1 MNQSD
6 QRSLRSSATS
16 AGADSAIG
24 GRHPTPST
32 RPTSRYRGR
41 IDWSIFHALNGQ
53 LRGDDAAQDAAEIYN
68 AWAIFALVGV
78 AALTWFLARPGG
90 SLRSKLAAASA
101 GISAVVALLVNAV
114 LGHLWYHARPFADH
128 PKQTLLLVHHGADN
142 SFPSD
147 HASVA
152 FAVAFAVLVFHRRLG
167 VLLLA
172 VAVGVG
178 LDRIFV
184 GVHYPIDVLT
194 SVFVGLG
201 AALVVTLPGRPY
213 VAWFVRLISR
223 ITDPVVLA
231 VRRRAGR

>member
-1 MNQSD
+1 M
-6 QRSLRSSATS
+6 RR
-16 AGADSAIG
+16 G
-24 GRHPTPST
+24 G
-32 RPTSRYRGR
+32 YRVR
-41 IDWSIFHALNGQ
+41 IDWSIFHTLNGQ
-53 LRGDDAAQDAAEIYN
+53 LRGDDPAQDAAELYN
-68 AWAIFALVGV
+68 AWAIFALVAV
-78 AALTWFLARPGG
+78 AAMTWFLARPGG

-167 VLLLA
+167 ILLLA
-172 VAVGVG
+172 VAVGIGV
-178 LDRIFV
+178 DRIFV

-194 SVFVGLG
+194 SVFVGLA
-201 AALVVTLPGRPY
+201 AALVVTFPGRPY
-213 VAWFVRLISR
+213 VVWLVRLVSR
-223 ITDPVVLA
+223 VTDPVVLA

>member
-1 MNQSD
+1 VRRGS
-6 QRSLRSSATS
+6 
-16 AGADSAIG
+16 
-24 GRHPTPST
+24 
-32 RPTSRYRGR
+32 YRVP
-41 IDWSIFHALNGQ
+41 IDWSVFHSLNGL
-53 LRGDDAAQDAAEIYN
+53 LRGDDLGQDAAVAFN
-68 AWAIFALVGV
+68 ASALFALVAV
-78 AALTWFLARPGG
+78 AAATWFFARPGG

-167 VLLLA
+167 IVLLA

-194 SVFVGLG
+194 SVLVGLG
-201 AALVVTLPGRPY
+201 AALVVTIPGRPY
-213 VAWFVRLISR
+213 VEWLVRLVSR
-223 ITDPVVLA
+223 LTDPVVLA

>member
-1 MNQSD
+1 VAFNA
-6 QRSLRSSATS
+6 SA
-16 AGADSAIG
+16 
-24 GRHPTPST
+24 
-32 RPTSRYRGR
+32 
-41 IDWSIFHALNGQ
+41 L
-53 LRGDDAAQDAAEIYN
+53 
-68 AWAIFALVGV
+68 FALVAV
-78 AALTWFLARPGG
+78 AAATWFFARPGA
-90 SLRSKLAAASA
+90 SPRSKLAAASA
-101 GISAVVALLVNAV
+101 GLSTVVALLVNAV

-172 VAVGVG
+172 VAMGIG
-178 LDRIFV
+178 LDRILV

-194 SVFVGLG
+194 SVLVGLG
-201 AALVVTLPGRPY
+201 AALVVTSPGRPY

>member
-1 MNQSD
+1 MP
-6 QRSLRSSATS
+6 R
-16 AGADSAIG
+16 G
-24 GRHPTPST
+24 G
-32 RPTSRYRGR
+32 YRVQ
-41 IDWSIFHALNGQ
+41 IDWSIFHTLNGQ
-53 LRGDDAAQDAAEIYN
+53 LRGDDPAQDAAELYN
-68 AWAIFALVGV
+68 AWAIFALVAV
-78 AALTWFLARPGG
+78 TAMTWFLARPGG

-101 GISAVVALLVNAV
+101 GVSAVVALLVNAV

-167 VLLLA
+167 ILLLA

-194 SVFVGLG
+194 SVFVGLA
-201 AALVVTLPGRPY
+201 AALVVTFPGRPY
-213 VAWFVRLISR
+213 VVWLVRLASR
-223 ITDPVVLA
+223 VTDPVVLA

>member
-1 MNQSD
+1 M
-6 QRSLRSSATS
+6 
-16 AGADSAIG
+16 G
-24 GRHPTPST
+24 GRHPTPSI
-32 RPTSRYRGR
+32 RRRRSYREW

-53 LRGDDAAQDAAEIYN
+53 LRGDDSAQDAAELYN
-68 AWAIFALVGV
+68 AWAIFALVAI
-78 AALTWFLARPGG
+78 AAATWFLARPGG

-128 PKQTLLLVHHGADN
+128 PKQTVLLVHHGADN

-152 FAVAFAVLVFHRRLG
+152 FAVAFAVLMFHRRLG
-167 VLLLA
+167 IVLVA

-201 AALVVTLPGRPY
+201 AALVVTIPGRPY
-213 VAWFVRLISR
+213 VEWLVRQVSR

-231 VRRRAGR
+231 VRRRTGL

>member
-1 MNQSD
+1 MRRGS
-6 QRSLRSSATS
+6 
-16 AGADSAIG
+16 
-24 GRHPTPST
+24 
-32 RPTSRYRGR
+32 YRVP
-41 IDWSIFHALNGQ
+41 IDWSVFHSLNGL
-53 LRGDDAAQDAAEIYN
+53 LRGDDSGQDAAVAFN
-68 AWAIFALVGV
+68 ASALFALVAV
-78 AALTWFLARPGG
+78 AAATWFFARPGG

-128 PKQTLLLVHHGADN
+128 PKQTVLLVHHGADN

-167 VLLLA
+167 IVLLA

-194 SVFVGLG
+194 SVLVGLG
-201 AALVVTLPGRPY
+201 AALVVTIPGRPY
-213 VAWFVRLISR
+213 VEWLVRLVSR
-223 ITDPVVLA
+223 LTDPVMLA

>member
-1 MNQSD
+1 MR
-6 QRSLRSSATS
+6 QRS
-16 AGADSAIG
+16 
-24 GRHPTPST
+24 
-32 RPTSRYRGR
+32 YRIP
-41 IDWSIFHALNGQ
+41 IDWSIFHSLNAL
-53 LRGDDAAQDAAEIYN
+53 LRGDDSAQDAAVAFN
-68 AWAIFALVGV
+68 ASALFALVAI
-78 AALTWFLARPGG
+78 AAATWFFARPGG
-90 SLRSKLAAASA
+90 SPRSKLAAASA
-101 GISAVVALLVNAV
+101 CISAVVALLVNAV

-167 VLLLA
+167 ILLVA
-172 VAVGVG
+172 VAIGVG
-178 LDRIFV
+178 LDRIFL

-201 AALVVTLPGRPY
+201 AALLVTFPGRPY
-213 VAWFVRLISR
+213 VAPLVRRVSR

>member
-1 MNQSD
+1 MP
-6 QRSLRSSATS
+6 R
-16 AGADSAIG
+16 G
-24 GRHPTPST
+24 G
-32 RPTSRYRGR
+32 YRVQ
-41 IDWSIFHALNGQ
+41 IDWSIFHTLNGQ
-53 LRGDDAAQDAAEIYN
+53 LRGDDPAQDAAELYN
-68 AWAIFALVGV
+68 AWAIFALVAV
-78 AALTWFLARPGG
+78 AAMTWFLARPGG

-101 GISAVVALLVNAV
+101 GVSAVVALLVNAV

-167 VLLLA
+167 ILLLA

-194 SVFVGLG
+194 SVFVGLA
-201 AALVVTLPGRPY
+201 AALVVTFPGRPY
-213 VAWFVRLISR
+213 VVWLVRLASR
-223 ITDPVVLA
+223 VTDPVVLA

>member
-1 MNQSD
+1 MRRGS
-6 QRSLRSSATS
+6 
-16 AGADSAIG
+16 
-24 GRHPTPST
+24 
-32 RPTSRYRGR
+32 YRVP
-41 IDWSIFHALNGQ
+41 IDWSVFHSLNGL
-53 LRGDDAAQDAAEIYN
+53 LRGNDSGQDAAVAFN
-68 AWAIFALVGV
+68 ASALFALVAV
-78 AALTWFLARPGG
+78 AAATWFFARPGG

-128 PKQTLLLVHHGADN
+128 PKQTVLLVHHGADN

-152 FAVAFAVLVFHRRLG
+152 FAVAFAVLMFHRRLG

-201 AALVVTLPGRPY
+201 AALVVTFPGRPY
-213 VAWFVRLISR
+213 VASLVRLVSR

-231 VRRRAGR
+231 VRRRASR

>member
-1 MNQSD
+1 VRRGS
-6 QRSLRSSATS
+6 
-16 AGADSAIG
+16 
-24 GRHPTPST
+24 
-32 RPTSRYRGR
+32 YRVP
-41 IDWSIFHALNGQ
+41 IDWSVFHSLNGL
-53 LRGDDAAQDAAEIYN
+53 LRGNDSGQDAAVAFN
-68 AWAIFALVGV
+68 ASALFALVAV
-78 AALTWFLARPGG
+78 AAATWFFARPGG

-128 PKQTLLLVHHGADN
+128 PKQTVLLVHHGADN

-167 VLLLA
+167 IVLLA

-194 SVFVGLG
+194 SVLVGLG
-201 AALVVTLPGRPY
+201 AALVVTIPGRPY
-213 VAWFVRLISR
+213 VEWLVRLVSR
-223 ITDPVVLA
+223 LTDPVMLA

>member
-1 MNQSD
+1 MRRGS
-6 QRSLRSSATS
+6 
-16 AGADSAIG
+16 
-24 GRHPTPST
+24 
-32 RPTSRYRGR
+32 YRVP
-41 IDWSIFHALNGQ
+41 IDWSVFHSLNGL
-53 LRGDDAAQDAAEIYN
+53 LRGDDSGQDAAVAFN
-68 AWAIFALVGV
+68 ASALFALVAV
-78 AALTWFLARPGG
+78 AAATWFFARPGG

-128 PKQTLLLVHHGADN
+128 PKQTVLLVHHGADN

-167 VLLLA
+167 IVLLA

-194 SVFVGLG
+194 SFLVGLG
-201 AALVVTLPGRPY
+201 AALVVTMPGRPY
-213 VAWFVRLISR
+213 VEWLVRLVSR
-223 ITDPVVLA
+223 ITDPVVIA

>member
-1 MNQSD
+1 VAFNA
-6 QRSLRSSATS
+6 SA
-16 AGADSAIG
+16 
-24 GRHPTPST
+24 
-32 RPTSRYRGR
+32 
-41 IDWSIFHALNGQ
+41 L
-53 LRGDDAAQDAAEIYN
+53 
-68 AWAIFALVGV
+68 FALVAV
-78 AALTWFLARPGG
+78 AAATWFFARPGG

-128 PKQTLLLVHHGADN
+128 PKQTVLLVHHGTDN

-184 GVHYPIDVLT
+184 GVHYPIDVLA

-201 AALVVTLPGRPY
+201 AALVVTFPGRPL
-213 VAWFVRLISR
+213 VAWLVRLVSR

>member
-1 MNQSD
+1 VAFNA
-6 QRSLRSSATS
+6 SA
-16 AGADSAIG
+16 
-24 GRHPTPST
+24 
-32 RPTSRYRGR
+32 
-41 IDWSIFHALNGQ
+41 L
-53 LRGDDAAQDAAEIYN
+53 
-68 AWAIFALVGV
+68 FALVAV
-78 AALTWFLARPGG
+78 AAATWFFARPGA
-90 SLRSKLAAASA
+90 SPRSKLAAASA
-101 GISAVVALLVNAV
+101 GLSAVVALLANAV

-172 VAVGVG
+172 VAMGVG
-178 LDRIFV
+178 LDRILV

-201 AALVVTLPGRPY
+201 AALVVTSPGRPY

>member
-1 MNQSD
+1 MAFNA
-6 QRSLRSSATS
+6 SA
-16 AGADSAIG
+16 
-24 GRHPTPST
+24 
-32 RPTSRYRGR
+32 
-41 IDWSIFHALNGQ
+41 L
-53 LRGDDAAQDAAEIYN
+53 
-68 AWAIFALVGV
+68 FALVAV
-78 AALTWFLARPGG
+78 AAATWFFARPGG
-90 SLRSKLAAASA
+90 SMRSKLAAASA

-152 FAVAFAVLVFHRRLG
+152 FAVAFAVLIFHRRLG
-167 VLLLA
+167 ILLLA
-172 VAVGVG
+172 VAVGIG

-194 SVFVGLG
+194 SVFVGLA
-201 AALVVTLPGRPY
+201 AALVVTFPGRPY
-213 VAWFVRLISR
+213 VVWLVRLVSR
-223 ITDPVVLA
+223 VTDPVVLA

>member
-1 MNQSD
+1 MP
-6 QRSLRSSATS
+6 R
-16 AGADSAIG
+16 G
-24 GRHPTPST
+24 G
-32 RPTSRYRGR
+32 YRVQ
-41 IDWSIFHALNGQ
+41 IDWSIFHTLNGQ
-53 LRGDDAAQDAAEIYN
+53 LRGDDPAQDAAELYN
-68 AWAIFALVGV
+68 AWAIFALVAV
-78 AALTWFLARPGG
+78 AAMTWFLARPGG

-101 GISAVVALLVNAV
+101 GVSAVVALLVNAV

-167 VLLLA
+167 ILLFA
-172 VAVGVG
+172 VAAGVG

-194 SVFVGLG
+194 SVFVGLA
-201 AALVVTLPGRPY
+201 AALVVTFPGRPY
-213 VAWFVRLISR
+213 VVWLVRLASR
-223 ITDPVVLA
+223 VTDPVVLA